1 MNARKFKE
9 AAWYDTFSDLSAD
22 NRETAL
28 FVLDVLHR
36 QLLRM
41 ERARAEAQAPQA
53 LAVNGK
59 PEETQVEPEPP
70 F

>member
-9 AAWYDTFSDLSAD
+9 ATWYDTFGDLTAE

-41 ERARAEAQAPQA
+41 ERARAEAQA